1 MHRRISEAGQAIT
14 VLCRSPPALE
24 AQLAAAQRDCARYK
38 AAWLAAQRLET
49 LGLLAGGMAHDFNNV
64 LQAVLTVASLLRRH
78 PADHDRV
85 LRQAAM
91 LERATERGMAITSRL
106 LAHSRVQE
114 AGIETVDPNIL
125 LPHVRDSLLAAMPD
139 LAIAVDAIADL
150 PSLKTDRAQLEM
162 TLINLANNARDAMI
176 GMSGRISLS
185 ARWTTEVPH
194 QPDLACPHGF
204 VCFAVQDAGTG
215 MDAEMVARAT
225 EPFFTTK
232 PAGKGTGLGL
242 ALAHRFARQS
252 GGALAIDSRPG
263 EGTTVRLYLPARQET
278 CASAAGSGT
287 CFAVPGPVVLLAGD
301 EPVERDGL
309 RTSLL
314 ARGFRVMDADCAEDG
329 MQPDLLVADLSPDR
343 QPAAVCA
350 WRRRLPGLPVVAL
363 FDDGA
368 PQPALDG
375 AVIRL
380 ARPIAPPEV
389 AAAAARLLAETG
401 QYITSPP
408 LGERVAPT

>member
-1 MHRRISEAGQAIT
+1 MAEERVRRGTDQARQT
-14 VLCRSPPALE
+14 VAALE
-24 AQLAAAQRDCARYK
+24 ARLAAAEQDCARYK

-64 LQAVLTVASLLRRH
+64 LQAVLAVASLLRRH
-78 PADHDRV
+78 PADPDRV

-91 LERATERGMAITSRL
+91 LERAAERGIATTSRL
-106 LAHSRVQE
+106 LAHSRIQE
-114 AGIETVDPNIL
+114 AGIETVDPNTL
-125 LPHVRDSLLAAMPD
+125 LPHVRDSLLAATPD
-139 LAIAVDAIADL
+139 LAIAVDAIPDV
-150 PSLKTDRAQLEM
+150 PRLKTDRAQLEM

-176 GMSGRISLS
+176 GMPGRIILS
-185 ARWTTEVPH
+185 AGWAPQVPR
-194 QPDLACPHGF
+194 QPDLACPQGF
-204 VCFAVQDAGTG
+204 VCFAVRDTGIG
-215 MDAEMVARAT
+215 MDAETVARAT

-242 ALAHRFARQS
+242 ALAHRFCRQS
-252 GGALAIDSRPG
+252 GGALTIDSRPG
-263 EGTTVRLYLPARQET
+263 EGTTVRLYLPDRQEVCVT
-278 CASAAGSGT
+278 AAGSGA
-287 CFAVPGPVVLLAGD
+287 CFAMPGPVVLLAED

-314 ARGFRVMDADCAEDG
+314 ARGFRVMEADQAEDG
-329 MQPDLLVADLSPDR
+329 LQPDLLVADLSPDR
-343 QPAAVCA
+343 QPAAVCV

-380 ARPIAPPEV
+380 ARPITPPEV